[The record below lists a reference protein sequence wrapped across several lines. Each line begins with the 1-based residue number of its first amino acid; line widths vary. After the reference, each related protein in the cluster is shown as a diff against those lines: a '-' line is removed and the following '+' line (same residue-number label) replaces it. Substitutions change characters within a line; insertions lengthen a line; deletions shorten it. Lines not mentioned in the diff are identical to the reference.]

1 MSVPRSRS
9 RRATRRAPAF
19 RSGRSP
25 KGRRADAESP
35 SGEIALA
42 EASTVLHCQADGF
55 GLVVQ
60 PQFDPL
66 RACVLANVR
75 QRLLGDPVQR
85 KAHRRAELPWRL
97 RRHDLA
103 RHPDDGRP
111 VIERS
116 VVRLVV
122 LDTQDKILLFHTRD
136 LDNPDLGTWWE
147 LPGGGIDP
155 GETYRDAAV
164 RELREEIGL
173 IATPSRLGP
182 PAWKRRASF
191 RYRQERRL
199 YDEVI
204 VSVRLPAPEP
214 DIDESQRLDYEKEDY
229 LPTLLSAF
237 LDGQEID
244 EPFELWS

>member
-1 MSVPRSRS
+1 MNAAGGCP
-9 RRATRRAPAF
+9 AP
-19 RSGRSP
+19 
-25 KGRRADAESP
+25 
-35 SGEIALA
+35 L
-42 EASTVLHCQADGF
+42 
-55 GLVVQ
+55 
-60 PQFDPL
+60 
-66 RACVLANVR
+66 
-75 QRLLGDPVQR
+75 
-85 KAHRRAELPWRL
+85 
-97 RRHDLA
+97 
-103 RHPDDGRP
+103 PDDGRP

-122 LDTQDKILLFHTRD
+122 LDTQDKMLLFHTRD
-136 LDNPDLGTWWE
+136 LGNPDLGTWWE

-164 RELREEIGL
+164 RELREETGI
-173 IATPSRLGP
+173 IAERSRVGP

-204 VSVRLPAPEP
+204 VTVRLPAPAP
-214 DIDESQRLDYEKEDY
+214 GIDESQRLDYEKEDDFGY
-229 LPTLLSAF
+229 RWWPVPEVLSSSERFYPGNLPTLLSAF